1 MEYNWWIW
9 YICKESYKETCSNN
23 PLIFSNC
30 GGYTYAHTY
39 VEYIETTY
47 GWNAVLNIIQS
58 GDYEAFLKKPLTLQ
72 FNYAS
77 LPAKHKFHIVAAR
90 QLLSTNSQIIYS

>member
-9 YICKESYKETCSNN
+9 YICKDSYKETCSNN
-23 PLIFSNC
+23 PMTFSNY
-30 GGYTYAHTY
+30 GGYTYAHAY

-58 GDYEAFLKKPLTLQ
+58 GDDEAFLKKSLTCSVRLC
-72 FNYAS
+72 
-77 LPAKHKFHIVAAR
+77 
-90 QLLSTNSQIIYS
+90 